1 MASGRFLLG
10 ALLVLLGS
18 STSAEEVNVA
28 MPETMTASSEP
39 PAATTIANRTSA
51 PFTTVDTATADAAIT
66 LEAEPPRQEGISP
79 LRRPPT
85 KRIRVRMNDEEILQ
99 FEVAYDNR
107 TCMAQDAV
115 MEILIVNENL
125 KKTNSS
131 YFVIN
136 LPFRIVFDCPAD
148 RRDGK
153 QVLQR
158 RHSASRARNRR
169 WEVPHSTGH
178 EGRSCVLQGD
188 RRHAADGNLQDQG
201 NVQTAGPRNPRRGD
215 GEGHAG
221 ERAGALQRFSGG
233 FEKFRRSEEE
243 RRSTRVRWLCE
254 ADCVP
259 VHSSILYL
267 PSVRSEL
274 EGVPA
279 SEEVLGK
286 IQEERRRRGVAVA
299 GQAQPRSRRR

>member
-85 KRIRVRMNDEEILQ
+85 KRIRDLYGAGCCVRTPILHCPLISC
-99 FEVAYDNR
+99 FSR
-107 TCMAQDAV
+107 

-259 VHSSILYL
+259 VHSVSLEIGGFRGLFVFL
-267 PSVRSEL
+267 EHTVSSFRSF
-274 EGVPA
+274 
-279 SEEVLGK
+279 
-286 IQEERRRRGVAVA
+286 
-299 GQAQPRSRRR
+299 

>member
-136 LPFRIVFDCPAD
+136 LPMDRDSFLGCERI
-148 RRDGK
+148 RRRERSSHFWKRGEGVRVTLGRPNSPLRRLRIRMLLSDTCESYIFSRNKDEGK
-153 QVLQR
+153 NKA
-158 RHSASRARNRR
+158 RHS
-169 WEVPHSTGH
+169 
-178 EGRSCVLQGD
+178 
-188 RRHAADGNLQDQG
+188 
-201 NVQTAGPRNPRRGD
+201 
-215 GEGHAG
+215 
-221 ERAGALQRFSGG
+221 
-233 FEKFRRSEEE
+233 
-243 RRSTRVRWLCE
+243 RRSTPRQQTHPQLQKQL
-254 ADCVP
+254 
-259 VHSSILYL
+259 SLYPYCYL
-267 PSVRSEL
+267 
-274 EGVPA
+274 
-279 SEEVLGK
+279 
-286 IQEERRRRGVAVA
+286 
-299 GQAQPRSRRR
+299 